1 PDLVSGILGRN
12 KKVKAKSSS
21 HDVGLDEAQ
30 RELRASL
37 AQAKRVE
44 VQKDLE
50 EKVAAKERATG
61 AHGPGPATGPPTAC
75 FAGIEDRLLP
85 EKRTR
90 PPLAAD
96 RASVAMPAPATV
108 PSTSGQPQA
117 PKPSK
122 GKGRGKKS
130 QAAAP
135 LAPSTCADA
144 QVELGTVQAAPLSQP
159 DDAGEPSATPPTETW
174 TEVVKRGKKKKT
186 VPKITPAAPA
196 ANRAP
201 AAPLNKGVKLAA
213 PRSAAVTVT
222 ITPEAAERGET
233 YESVLTRARGFADPI
248 QLGIGPIKCRRT
260 QTGARLF
267 EFPGAAGSQNAD
279 LFAAKLREGIADVAK
294 VARPVKSATLEVVD
308 LDDSVSAN
316 EVVAAIAAAGGCSVE
331 AVHGRTIWTGRRGL
345 GMTRVDC
352 PVTAAKARAYLRQE
366 SDDSSESVLGRK
378 KKVKAKSSSHDV
390 GLDEA
395 QRQLRASLAQAKRVE
410 VQKDLEEKVA
420 AKERATGAARSRA
433 GYGAS
438 NVLYRDR
445 LLPEKRI
452 RPPLA
457 ADRAPVAMP
466 APATVPSTSG
476 QPQAPKPS
484 KGKGKGRKSQAA
496 APLAPST
503 CADAQVELGAV
514 QAAPPLSQQ
523 DDAGEPSATPPT
535 ETWTEVV
542 KRGKRKKAVPKIT
555 PAAPAANR
563 APAAPLNKG
572 VKLAAPRSAAV
583 TVTITP
589 EAAER
594 GETYESV
601 LTRARGFADP
611 IQLGIG
617 PIKCR
622 RTQTGARLFEFPG
635 AAGSQNA
642 DLFAAKLR
650 EGIADVAKVARPVK
664 SATLEVVDLDDSVS
678 MNEVVAA
685 IAAAGGCSVEAV
697 HGRTI
702 WTGRRGLGMTR
713 VDCPVTAAK

>member
-1 PDLVSGILGRN
+1 MPSKPLRDASGRFQSKRPSQGEPNGPSQGQPNGPFQGQPDDISVSDTSRAPSAASLFCRADDSSDCESVTEAVASTSRYLKRAYLRQESDDSSESVIGRT
-12 KKVKAKSSS
+12 KKAKAKSSS

-30 RELRASL
+30 RQLRASL

-61 AHGPGPATGPPTAC
+61 AARSRAGYGASNVLYADHSVAELAQMALEDKEEILEVASKSSNLKGTFQKALKCRAASLHGIIAELVQRTATDESRQLQARVDRLQAEVSQLHKKLAEATAPAPKTSAATGSSSDLEDIIRKVTQEERAFTRAC
-75 FAGIEDRLLP
+75 LAGIEDRLLP
-85 EKRTR
+85 EKRVR

-96 RASVAMPAPATV
+96 RAPVAMPAPATV

-122 GKGRGKKS
+122 GKGKGKKS

-233 YESVLTRARGFADPI
+233 YESVLTRAR
-248 QLGIGPIKCRRT
+248 
-260 QTGARLF
+260 
-267 EFPGAAGSQNAD
+267 S
-279 LFAAKLREGIADVAK
+279 
-294 VARPVKSATLEVVD
+294 
-308 LDDSVSAN
+308 
-316 EVVAAIAAAGGCSVE
+316 
-331 AVHGRTIWTGRRGL
+331 
-345 GMTRVDC
+345 
-352 PVTAAKARAYLRQE
+352 
-366 SDDSSESVLGRK
+366 
-378 KKVKAKSSSHDV
+378 
-390 GLDEA
+390 
-395 QRQLRASLAQAKRVE
+395 
-410 VQKDLEEKVA
+410 
-420 AKERATGAARSRA
+420 
-433 GYGAS
+433 
-438 NVLYRDR
+438 
-445 LLPEKRI
+445 
-452 RPPLA
+452 
-457 ADRAPVAMP
+457 
-466 APATVPSTSG
+466 
-476 QPQAPKPS
+476 
-484 KGKGKGRKSQAA
+484 
-496 APLAPST
+496 
-503 CADAQVELGAV
+503 
-514 QAAPPLSQQ
+514 
-523 DDAGEPSATPPT
+523 
-535 ETWTEVV
+535 
-542 KRGKRKKAVPKIT
+542 
-555 PAAPAANR
+555 
-563 APAAPLNKG
+563 
-572 VKLAAPRSAAV
+572 
-583 TVTITP
+583 
-589 EAAER
+589 
-594 GETYESV
+594 
-601 LTRARGFADP
+601 FADP

-713 VDCPVTAAK
+713 VDCPVTAAKAVLNRTKGRLLIGFSSAVVRALEEQPLRCFKCFGTGHTRYMCPSSAERADTCYRCGKSGHLAASCDATTPHCAVCAASGRPANHFMAGRKCTPPTKKGKMQAPKRPAAANATATATPVTVADAGDEMIE

>member
-1 PDLVSGILGRN
+1 MDIANMNVMKIVLGRN
-12 KKVKAKSSS
+12 
-21 HDVGLDEAQ
+21 
-30 RELRASL
+30 
-37 AQAKRVE
+37 
-44 VQKDLE
+44 
-50 EKVAAKERATG
+50 
-61 AHGPGPATGPPTAC
+61 
-75 FAGIEDRLLP
+75 
-85 EKRTR
+85 
-90 PPLAAD
+90 
-96 RASVAMPAPATV
+96 
-108 PSTSGQPQA
+108 
-117 PKPSK
+117 
-122 GKGRGKKS
+122 
-130 QAAAP
+130 
-135 LAPSTCADA
+135 
-144 QVELGTVQAAPLSQP
+144 
-159 DDAGEPSATPPTETW
+159 
-174 TEVVKRGKKKKT
+174 
-186 VPKITPAAPA
+186 
-196 ANRAP
+196 
-201 AAPLNKGVKLAA
+201 
-213 PRSAAVTVT
+213 
-222 ITPEAAERGET
+222 
-233 YESVLTRARGFADPI
+233 
-248 QLGIGPIKCRRT
+248 
-260 QTGARLF
+260 
-267 EFPGAAGSQNAD
+267 
-279 LFAAKLREGIADVAK
+279 
-294 VARPVKSATLEVVD
+294 
-308 LDDSVSAN
+308 
-316 EVVAAIAAAGGCSVE
+316 
-331 AVHGRTIWTGRRGL
+331 
-345 GMTRVDC
+345 
-352 PVTAAKARAYLRQE
+352 
-366 SDDSSESVLGRK
+366 

-438 NVLYRDR
+438 N
-445 LLPEKRI
+445 
-452 RPPLA
+452 
-457 ADRAPVAMP
+457 
-466 APATVPSTSG
+466 
-476 QPQAPKPS
+476 APKPS
-484 KGKGKGRKSQAA
+484 KGKGKGKKSQAA
-496 APLAPST
+496 APLAPS
-503 CADAQVELGAV
+503 ASGDAQVELGTV

-523 DDAGEPSATPPT
+523 DDAGEPSATSPT

-542 KRGKRKKAVPKIT
+542 KRGKKKKAVPKIT

-697 HGRTI
+697 HGRPI
-702 WTGRRGLGMTR
+702 WTGRRGLGMT
-713 VDCPVTAAK
+713 

>member
-1 PDLVSGILGRN
+1 MPSKPLRDASGRFQ
-12 KKVKAKSSS
+12 S
-21 HDVGLDEAQ
+21 
-30 RELRASL
+30 
-37 AQAKRVE
+37 KRPSQGE
-44 VQKDLE
+44 PN
-50 EKVAAKERATG
+50 
-61 AHGPGPATGPPTAC
+61 GP
-75 FAGIEDRLLP
+75 
-85 EKRTR
+85 
-90 PPLAAD
+90 
-96 RASVAMPAPATV
+96 SQ
-108 PSTSGQPQA
+108 GQPNGPFQ
-117 PKPSK
+117 
-122 GKGRGKKS
+122 G
-130 QAAAP
+130 
-135 LAPSTCADA
+135 
-144 QVELGTVQAAPLSQP
+144 QP
-159 DDAGEPSATPPTETW
+159 DDISASETSRAPSA
-174 TEVVKRGKKKKT
+174 
-186 VPKITPAAPA
+186 ASLFC
-196 ANRAP
+196 RADD
-201 AAPLNKGVKLAA
+201 
-213 PRSAAVTVT
+213 SSDC
-222 ITPEAAERGET
+222 
-233 YESVLTRARGFADPI
+233 ESVT
-248 QLGIGPIKCRRT
+248 
-260 QTGARLF
+260 
-267 EFPGAAGSQNAD
+267 
-279 LFAAKLREGIADVAK
+279 
-294 VARPVKSATLEVVD
+294 
-308 LDDSVSAN
+308 
-316 EVVAAIAAAGGCSVE
+316 E
-331 AVHGRTIWTGRRGL
+331 AVASTSRYL
-345 GMTRVDC
+345 
-352 PVTAAKARAYLRQE
+352 KRAYLRQE
-366 SDDSSESVLGRK
+366 SDDSSESVIGRTK
-378 KKVKAKSSSHDV
+378 KAKAKSSSHDV

-438 NVLYRDR
+438 NVLYADHSVAELAQMALEDKEEILEVASKSSNLKGTFQKALKCRAASLHGIIAELVQRTATDESRQLQARVDRLQAEVSQLHKKLAEATAPAPKTSAATGSSSDLEDIIRKVTQEERAFTRACFAGIEDR

-484 KGKGKGRKSQAA
+484 KGKGKGKKSQVA

-503 CADAQVELGAV
+503 CADAQVELGTV
-514 QAAPPLSQQ
+514 QAAPLSQQ

-535 ETWTEVV
+535 MT
-542 KRGKRKKAVPKIT
+542 
-555 PAAPAANR
+555 NR
-563 APAAPLNKG
+563 APAAPLNKV

-601 LTRARGFADP
+601 LTRARSFADP

-635 AAGSQNA
+635 ASGSQNA

-697 HGRTI
+697 HGRPI

-713 VDCPVTAAK
+713 VDCPVTAAKAVLNRTKGRLLIGFSSAVVRALEEQPLRCFKCFGTGHTRYMCPSSAERADTCYRCGKSGHLAASCDATTPHCAVRGQWSPSEPFHGWEEVYSSHQEGQNAGAKASCRCQCHRHRYPGHGR

>member
-1 PDLVSGILGRN
+1 RYL
-12 KKVKAKSSS
+12 K
-21 HDVGLDEAQ
+21 
-30 RELRASL
+30 
-37 AQAKRVE
+37 
-44 VQKDLE
+44 
-50 EKVAAKERATG
+50 
-61 AHGPGPATGPPTAC
+61 
-75 FAGIEDRLLP
+75 
-85 EKRTR
+85 
-90 PPLAAD
+90 
-96 RASVAMPAPATV
+96 
-108 PSTSGQPQA
+108 
-117 PKPSK
+117 
-122 GKGRGKKS
+122 
-130 QAAAP
+130 
-135 LAPSTCADA
+135 
-144 QVELGTVQAAPLSQP
+144 
-159 DDAGEPSATPPTETW
+159 
-174 TEVVKRGKKKKT
+174 
-186 VPKITPAAPA
+186 
-196 ANRAP
+196 
-201 AAPLNKGVKLAA
+201 
-213 PRSAAVTVT
+213 
-222 ITPEAAERGET
+222 
-233 YESVLTRARGFADPI
+233 
-248 QLGIGPIKCRRT
+248 
-260 QTGARLF
+260 
-267 EFPGAAGSQNAD
+267 
-279 LFAAKLREGIADVAK
+279 
-294 VARPVKSATLEVVD
+294 
-308 LDDSVSAN
+308 
-316 EVVAAIAAAGGCSVE
+316 
-331 AVHGRTIWTGRRGL
+331 
-345 GMTRVDC
+345 
-352 PVTAAKARAYLRQE
+352 RAYLRQE

-438 NVLYRDR
+438 NVLYADHSVAELAQMALEDKEEILEVASKSSNLKGTFQKALKCRQR
-445 LLPEKRI
+445 EGEKVPGGSSTCAQHMCRCTSRAWS
-452 RPPLA
+452 RP
-457 ADRAPVAMP
+457 
-466 APATVPSTSG
+466 
-476 QPQAPKPS
+476 
-484 KGKGKGRKSQAA
+484 A
-496 APLAPST
+496 APL
-503 CADAQVELGAV
+503 
-514 QAAPPLSQQ
+514 SQP

-542 KRGKRKKAVPKIT
+542 KRGKKKKTVPKIT

-572 VKLAAPRSAAV
+572 VKLAAPKSAAV

-617 PIKCR
+617 PISV
-622 RTQTGARLFEFPG
+622 AFPG

-678 MNEVVAA
+678 VNEVVAA
-685 IAAAGGCSVEAV
+685 IAAAGGCPVEAV